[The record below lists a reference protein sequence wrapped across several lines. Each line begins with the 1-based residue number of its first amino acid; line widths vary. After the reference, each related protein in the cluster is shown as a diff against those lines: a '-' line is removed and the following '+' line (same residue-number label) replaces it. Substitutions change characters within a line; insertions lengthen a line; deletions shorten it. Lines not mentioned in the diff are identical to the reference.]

1 MLPWEVPWLNRTLW
15 KLVERALPDLVGVTY
30 GLLAGLARVGKPVRI
45 EAALHAVMR
54 AGLGE
59 RLARDV
65 LAVLART
72 GLITVEGAFVQLTPV
87 GLALAEI
94 CAAWTEGGADVPR
107 LPEFLERLRRDAH
120 AADAQGAS
128 GA

>member
-15 KLVERALPDLVGVTY
+15 KLVERALPDLAGATY
-30 GLLAGLARVGKPVRI
+30 GLLAGLARAGKPVRI

-94 CAAWTEGGADVPR
+94 CAAWTEGGTDVPR
-107 LPEFLERLRRDAH
+107 PPELLERLRRDAH

>member
-1 MLPWEVPWLNRTLW
+1 MNRTLW
-15 KLVERALPDLVGVTY
+15 KLVERALSDLVGVTY

-94 CAAWTEGGADVPR
+94 CAAWIKGGADVPR